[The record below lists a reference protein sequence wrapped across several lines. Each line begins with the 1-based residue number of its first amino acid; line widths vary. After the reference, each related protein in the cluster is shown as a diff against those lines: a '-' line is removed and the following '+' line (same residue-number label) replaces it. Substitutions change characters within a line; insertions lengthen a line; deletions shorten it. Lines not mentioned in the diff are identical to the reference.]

1 MQCGIYFKSE
11 MKTTIALGRLSS
23 NENHFCD
30 NNPGFG
36 NNRIEEP
43 SVFSDI
49 KTKYGILAGRTENN
63 LVKEGVLVLL
73 QYVVSNFKSIGHPVE
88 FSMFPVQA
96 MADDR
101 FFKSLP
107 TKNGAWKVLRRG
119 GFFGPNASGKS
130 SFIKSIAFARDFI
143 VDGQK
148 SGKGIRID
156 QFKGDFEELKGIST
170 FQFVFYLNEEVYEYG
185 FSVDR
190 YQVHEEWFMQLA
202 KKGFIPLFTRVTDN
216 VGKTEIDI
224 ESKFARRDSKEREL
238 AELLKESIQE
248 NQRNQ
253 LFLYKLHDNGI
264 KKAEKIVAWFQN
276 LQIIFPESKIR
287 ALPIRMKA
295 DIELRAYIGDM
306 LRKMDTGVFD
316 ISVAS
321 REIDFHDFAEKLQ
334 VPQELIEDIEDIR
347 NGIVNF
353 AGKYFIFA
361 ENKKKR
367 TVLVQLKFT
376 HKLNEKPVQFDI
388 DEESDGTQRLLDLLP
403 MLFAMREDSHAIYF
417 VDEIDR
423 SLHTKLSQYLL
434 NEFMDCCEN
443 TYNQIIFTAHDVNLI
458 NINDF
463 KQEEIW
469 FIEKNNLGESRL
481 RPFSDFNLREGQD
494 VLKAYLSGR
503 FGAIPMI
510 RRDF

>member
-1 MQCGIYFKSE
+1 M
-11 MKTTIALGRLSS
+11 
-23 NENHFCD
+23 
-30 NNPGFG
+30 
-36 NNRIEEP
+36 
-43 SVFSDI
+43 
-49 KTKYGILAGRTENN
+49 
-63 LVKEGVLVLL
+63 LL
-73 QYVVSNFKSIGHPVE
+73 QYVVSNFKSIGHPIE
-88 FSMFPVQA
+88 FSMFPIQVT
-96 MADDR
+96 MDER
-101 FFKSLP
+101 FLKFIP
-107 TKNGAWKVLRRG
+107 TKNGTWKVLLRG

-130 SFIKSIAFARDFI
+130 SFIESIAFARDFI

-156 QFKGDFEELKGIST
+156 QFRGEFEELKGIST

-185 FSVDR
+185 FSLDR
-190 YQVHEEWFMQLA
+190 YQVHEEWLMQLTES
-202 KKGFIPLFTRVTDN
+202 GFVPLFTRVTDSLR
-216 VGKTEIDI
+216 KTEIDI
-224 ESKFARRDSKEREL
+224 ESKFARRNSKERVL
-238 AELLKESIQE
+238 AEVLKESIQE

-264 KKAEKIVAWFQN
+264 KKAERIVDWFKS
-276 LQIIFPESKIR
+276 LQIIFPETKVR

-295 DIELRAYIGDM
+295 DTELQDYIGEM
-306 LRKMDTGVFD
+306 LRKMDTGVFEV
-316 ISVAS
+316 SVAS
-321 REIDFHDFAEKLQ
+321 EVIDFHDFAEKLQ
-334 VPQELIEDIEDIR
+334 VPQEIIENIEEIR
-347 NGIVNF
+347 NGIVSF

-361 ENKKKR
+361 EDKKKR
-367 TVLVQLKFT
+367 TILVQLKFA
-376 HKLNEKPVQFDI
+376 HKLNGKAVQFDI

-434 NEFMDCCEN
+434 SEFINCCEGS
-443 TYNQIIFTAHDVNLI
+443 YNQIIFTAHDVNLI

-463 KQEEIW
+463 RQEEIW

-481 RPFSDFNLREGQD
+481 RPLSDFSLQKGQD
-494 VLKAYLSGR
+494 ALKAYLSGR